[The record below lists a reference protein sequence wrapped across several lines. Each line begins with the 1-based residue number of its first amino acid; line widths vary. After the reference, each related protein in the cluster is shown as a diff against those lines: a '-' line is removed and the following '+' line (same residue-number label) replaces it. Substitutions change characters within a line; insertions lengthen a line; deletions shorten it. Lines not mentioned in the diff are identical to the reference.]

1 MCTVGVVYS
10 PMSFTLGRS
19 KPMLKPSRKI
29 LLVDGYNVINRLPE
43 LRSSLEGGLENAQ
56 NKLALHLSSWRR
68 SHPDFEC
75 VIVFDGKPLHGADAV
90 LRLAG
95 IKCLFSRTPHGGDA
109 AIIAFVR
116 DFWGKTSDITVVSD
130 DNYVRNNCR
139 AHGASVQPSSFIL
152 VKTARSSGS
161 RGRLP
166 VPGKGID
173 RKAAAE
179 IDRELKKK
187 FGL

>member
-1 MCTVGVVYS
+1 MPKT
-10 PMSFTLGRS
+10 PL
-19 KPMLKPSRKI
+19 KI

-43 LRSSLEGGLENAQ
+43 LRPSLEGGLENAQ
-56 NKLALHLSSWRR
+56 NRLALHLSAWRL
-68 SHPDFEC
+68 SHPGFDC
-75 VIVFDGKPLHGADAV
+75 VIVFDGNPRHGGPDV
-90 LRLAG
+90 QRLAG

-116 DFWGKTSDITVVSD
+116 DHHGWKSDITVVSD

-139 AHGASVQPSSFIL
+139 AHGASVEPSSFIL
-152 VKTARSSGS
+152 VRKARLSGS
-161 RGRLP
+161 RVKSSP
-166 VPGKGID
+166 DGKGID

>member
-1 MCTVGVVYS
+1 MTT
-10 PMSFTLGRS
+10 PT
-19 KPMLKPSRKI
+19 RKI

-43 LRSSLEGGLENAQ
+43 LRPSLEGGLENAQ
-56 NKLALHLSSWRR
+56 NRLALQLSAWRL
-68 SHPDFEC
+68 SHPGFDC
-75 VIVFDGKPLHGADAV
+75 VIVFDGNPRHGGPDV
-90 LRLAG
+90 QRLAG

-116 DFWGKTSDITVVSD
+116 DHHGCQSEITVVSD

-139 AHGASVQPSSFIL
+139 AHGASVEPSGFVL
-152 VKTARSSGS
+152 LRKARLSGS
-161 RGRLP
+161 RVKP
-166 VPGKGID
+166 SSDGKGID
-173 RKAAAE
+173 RKAAAA